1 LNLSAVR
8 KFDFMLYFCSLLFDK
23 LGMDTE
29 KQSFTQQQRHLLKGF
44 ETQPELMKRFLSILA
59 LADEPNADG
68 TIRSAD
74 EVEDLLIEQTRLLGK
89 ETLES
94 WAGGVEVTLAQ
105 QAKASDRSLQMREK
119 KR

>member
-1 LNLSAVR
+1 MILSTGR
-8 KFDFMLYFCSLLFDK
+8 KFDFKLYFCSGLFDK

-29 KQSFTQQQRHLLKGF
+29 NQSLTQQQRQLLKGF

-59 LADEPNADG
+59 LAEEPNADG

-94 WAGGVEVTLAQ
+94 WARRVEVTLAQ
-105 QAKASDRSLQMREK
+105 KARASDKSLQMREK

>member
-1 LNLSAVR
+1 
-8 KFDFMLYFCSLLFDK
+8 
-23 LGMDTE
+23 MDTE
-29 KQSFTQQQRHLLKGF
+29 NQSFTQHQRQLLKGF

-89 ETLES
+89 ETLEG
-94 WAGGVEVTLAQ
+94 WAGGVEATLGQ
-105 QAKASDRSLQMREK
+105 KAKASDGSLHMREK
-119 KR
+119 NVEVVEHLRTGHRNGATLAWR

>member
-1 LNLSAVR
+1 
-8 KFDFMLYFCSLLFDK
+8 
-23 LGMDTE
+23 MDTE
-29 KQSFTQQQRHLLKGF
+29 KQSFTPSQRHLLKGF
-44 ETQPELMKRFLSILA
+44 KTHPELMKRFLSILT

-74 EVEDLLIEQTRLLGK
+74 DVEDLLIEQTRLLGK

-94 WAGGVEVTLAQ
+94 WAGGVEETLVQ